1 MTNKNK
7 TIVMKFGG
15 SSVATIEKIENVCNK
30 IIKAKKKIGNVVVTV
45 SAMGKTTDQL
55 IELSRGITS
64 NGSRREMDVL
74 LSTGEQVSIAMVAM
88 ALQEKGY
95 KSISLTGIQAGILT
109 DSVHAEAKIIK
120 INASKILKE
129 LKEDNIVIV
138 AGFQGMD
145 KEGNI
150 TTLGRGGSDTTAVA
164 VAAALNA
171 DYCEIFTDV
180 EGVYTT
186 DPNID
191 DSAKKIEA
199 LSYDE
204 MLELASSGA
213 KVLHLRAVEFA
224 KKYDV
229 VINLRSSFNDNEGTW
244 IMKDLSDKD
253 KMEKPVVTGVTH
265 DNNQVKVSV
274 FGLKDIP
281 GIASKLF
288 GFLAKQDINVDLIVQ
303 NVSEENI
310 ATISFTIKNEDLAIT
325 RKTMENLKGH
335 IEYTRFDIDEDVAK
349 VSIIGSGMQSH
360 PGVASKMFELLAEAD
375 INIEMIS
382 TSPIRIS
389 CIIRKSKIKNAVK
402 ILHKGFITE
411 TDNI

>member
-1 MTNKNK
+1 MAKNK

-15 SSVATIEKIENVCNK
+15 SSVANTEKIDNVCNK
-30 IIKAKKKIGNVVVTV
+30 IIYAKKNVGNVVVTV

-55 IELSRGITS
+55 IELARSVTS
-64 NGSRREMDVL
+64 SGSRREMDVL
-74 LSTGEQVSIAMVAM
+74 LSTGEQVSIAMLAM
-88 ALQEKGY
+88 ALHERGY
-95 KSISLTGIQAGILT
+95 ESISFTGIQAGILT
-109 DSVHAEAKIIK
+109 DSVHSEAKIIK
-120 INASKILKE
+120 INASRIVKE
-129 LKEDNIVIV
+129 LKDDKIVIV
-138 AGFQGMD
+138 AGFQGID

-164 VAAALNA
+164 VAAALHA
-171 DYCEIFTDV
+171 DYCEIYTDV
-180 EGVYTT
+180 DGVYTT

-191 DSAKKIEA
+191 ANAKKIER

-229 VINLRSSFNDNEGTW
+229 VINLRSSFNENEGTW
-244 IMKDLSDKD
+244 IMDDINDKE

-265 DNNQVKVSV
+265 DNNQIKVTV

-288 GFLAKQDINVDLIVQ
+288 GLLAGQDINVDLIVQ

-310 ATISFTIKNEDLAIT
+310 ATISFTIKGEDLDIT
-325 RKTMENLKGH
+325 EKTLERLKENIDYSK
-335 IEYTRFDIDEDVAK
+335 IDIDEEVAK

-360 PGVASKMFELLAEAD
+360 PGVASKMFKILAD
-375 INIEMIS
+375 TGINIEMIS

-402 ILHKGFITE
+402 VLHKGFVTE